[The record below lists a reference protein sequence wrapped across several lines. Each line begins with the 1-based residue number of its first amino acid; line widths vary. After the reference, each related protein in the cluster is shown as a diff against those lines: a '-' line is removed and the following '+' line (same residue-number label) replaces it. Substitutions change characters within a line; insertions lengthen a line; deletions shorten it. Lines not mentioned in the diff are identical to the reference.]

1 MEVGVLTVGKL
12 AEQTGVS
19 IRTLHYYDEIDLLNP
34 SRHTEGGYGVYTSD
48 DLGRLKHALML
59 RQLGFSLAEV
69 RQRLD
74 APQFSPPELIHNY
87 VVRLQEHIAR
97 QHELCE
103 RLQTSLYSMGET
115 NSEDLLKTIRAI
127 TSLENCRDD

>member
-34 SRHTEGGYGVYTSD
+34 SRHTKGGYGVYTCD

-69 RQRLD
+69 RQCLD
-74 APQFSPPELIHNY
+74 APQFSPPELIHKY
-87 VVRLQEHIAR
+87 VVRLREHIAR

-103 RLQTSLYSMGET
+103 RLQASLCNVGET
-115 NSEDLLKTIRAI
+115 DSEDLLKTIKAI
-127 TSLENCRDD
+127 TSIENGRGD